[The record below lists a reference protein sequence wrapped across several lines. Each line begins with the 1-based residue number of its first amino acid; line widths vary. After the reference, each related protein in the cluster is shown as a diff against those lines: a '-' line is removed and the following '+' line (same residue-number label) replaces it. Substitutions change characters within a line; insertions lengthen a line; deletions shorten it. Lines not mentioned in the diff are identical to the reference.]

1 MLKLLT
7 ISNLAVISHLQVEF
21 GEGLNILSGET
32 GSGKSII
39 LASLGLLLGERASLD
54 LLRTGENRAVV
65 EGVFEI
71 EGNNPLQAL
80 LRESGIEVLEEDLII
95 KREIVANGRG
105 KVFVNNQSATI
116 NLLKTIQPHI
126 IDVHG
131 QGEQQSLLS
140 TGVQT
145 SMLDAYSKSESL
157 RKKVEARFEAVAQL
171 VAELESLKKSDSER
185 LQMLDLI
192 DYQINEIDRVQPKLE
207 EDTELATERKLLT
220 NAEKLTTLCTEITS
234 FLYDDDESVI
244 ARLSQ
249 SARRLDELATIDSQF
264 SVQSEQLATAKYTI
278 EDAVFIIRDYADK
291 ITYSATRLHSIEER
305 LEALERLKRKYGG
318 TLTEVLTHYEKMNV
332 RQDEL
337 RNSENHEKALISSLT
352 EMVKAYQAEA
362 QKLTETRNKAAHE
375 LEKKLKKD
383 LSEVALEKSQF
394 RINFNSPSGGIN
406 FSQIRQ
412 WFSSE
417 TEHLILNRLGQEY
430 GEFYF
435 SANKGEELRPMSAV
449 ASGGELSRLMLILK
463 SNIAPTPYPRTL
475 VFDEIDTGI
484 GGRVADAVGVRLKR
498 LAKSNQVICVTHQA
512 QIARY
517 ADVHLQVVKTV
528 QGQRTLTTLNRLEA
542 EGRVNEI
549 ARMMAGANVTD
560 ISIKYARQLL
570 NNE

>member
-54 LLRTGENRAVV
+54 LLRTGESRAVV

-80 LRESGIEVLEEDLII
+80 LRESGIEVLEDDLII

-116 NLLKTIQPHI
+116 NLLRTIQPHI

-145 SMLDAYSKSESL
+145 SMLDAYSKSEAL
-157 RKKVEARFEAVAQL
+157 RKKVEARFESVAQL

-264 SVQSEQLATAKYTI
+264 SVQSEQLATAKYAI

-318 TLTEVLTHYEKMNV
+318 TLTEVLAHYEKMNV

-337 RNSENHEKALISSLT
+337 RNSENHEKALVSSLT
-352 EMVKAYQAEA
+352 EMVKGYRAEA
-362 QKLTETRNKAAHE
+362 LKLTETRNKAAHE

-394 RINFNSPSGGIN
+394 RINFNPPLGGIN

-549 ARMMAGANVTD
+549 ARMMAGASVTE

>member
-54 LLRTGENRAVV
+54 LLRTGESRAVV

-71 EGNNPLQAL
+71 EGNNPLQAF

-207 EDTELATERKLLT
+207 EDAELATERKLLT

-318 TLTEVLTHYEKMNV
+318 TLTEVLAHYEKMNV

-337 RNSENHEKALISSLT
+337 RNSENHEKSLVNLLS
-352 EMVKAYQAEA
+352 EMVQGYRAEA
-362 QKLTETRNKAAHE
+362 LKLTETRNKAAHE

-394 RINFNSPSGGIN
+394 RINFNAPLGGIN

-570 NNE
+570 SNE

>member
-54 LLRTGENRAVV
+54 LLRTGESRAVV

-145 SMLDAYSKSESL
+145 SMLDAYSKSEAL

-207 EDTELATERKLLT
+207 EDAELATERKLLT

-318 TLTEVLTHYEKMNV
+318 TLTEVLAHYEKMNV

-337 RNSENHEKALISSLT
+337 RNSENHEKSLVNSLS
-352 EMVKAYQAEA
+352 EMVQGYRAEA
-362 QKLTETRNKAAHE
+362 LKLTETRNKAAHE

-394 RINFNSPSGGIN
+394 RINFNAPLGGIN